1 MTLQKTWASKSFPSP
16 QLKLSGLPNQLAFQ
30 VLSDMW
36 KRAEIILS
44 RFKVIPLEKENFCV
58 TEDDKAFTVVTKRT
72 KITCSGCTTSAATG
86 GICQHSV
93 DVAETCG
100 TLCEHIEDY
109 KKQNDLESKLA
120 FRNVPRGAGTKKR
133 QKKPRRGQNNIQQQ
147 PLVAEID
154 PNAVV
159 DSDLDCPKPS
169 RFTEYYHN
177 DEPFQ
182 VVFVIMTSKMQQP
195 VSSVK

>member
-1 MTLQKTWASKSFPSP
+1 MKEEAKGDAVDQATIHENVNTRVVVQQKNEFIKA
-16 QLKLSGLPNQLAFQ
+16 LY
-30 VLSDMW
+30 
-36 KRAEIILS
+36 
-44 RFKVIPLEKENFCV
+44 VIPLEKENFCV

-169 RFTEYYHN
+169 RFTEY
-177 DEPFQ
+177 
-182 VVFVIMTSKMQQP
+182 
-195 VSSVK
+195 